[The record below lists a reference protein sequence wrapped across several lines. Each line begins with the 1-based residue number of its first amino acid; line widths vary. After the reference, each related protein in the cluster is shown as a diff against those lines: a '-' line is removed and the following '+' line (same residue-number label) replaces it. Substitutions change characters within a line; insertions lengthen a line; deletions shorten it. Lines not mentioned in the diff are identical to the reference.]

1 MAGDRNARRN
11 RQPAWYPDPD
21 RPDRLRYWDG
31 AAWTTR
37 RRPFPRWSAE
47 SPNVIGLAGSNALE
61 GPVRA
66 AELPA
71 PAAGVGTTRQAS
83 PGSPNPGD
91 AGSGMSS
98 TTDAPMPIRRTSDD
112 GPPPGGPGDPTGGG
126 GGGGGEGGK
135 EPDSTRRR
143 RWIFFAA
150 VAVLAA
156 GAVWIAGAALVP
168 KSYGP
173 RVLHDATFIRL
184 ANAQCTA
191 KLADLRPPDAGPF
204 GTTITPTQAADS
216 TDKAATGMDNL
227 AIALRSLPA
236 SAADRPF
243 INSWLD
249 GWNRYAALGRQYATF
264 LRQNGT
270 ATPSRQLRD
279 SIVHE
284 ASVADNFVLANGL
297 KACEFTVAP
306 NQDPSNGF

>member
-1 MAGDRNARRN
+1 MAGRKGQGGRRA
-11 RQPAWYPDPD
+11 AWYPDPD
-21 RPDRLRYWDG
+21 RADRLRYWDG
-31 AAWTTR
+31 SSWTGR
-37 RRPFPRWSAE
+37 RRPRPRWSADG
-47 SPNVIGLAGSNALE
+47 PDIVAVAGTNAIE

-71 PAAGVGTTRQAS
+71 PAAGVGTTRQGG
-83 PGSPNPGD
+83 PGGPANPTDG
-91 AGSGMSS
+91 GSGISS
-98 TTDAPMPIRRTSDD
+98 TTDAPLPIRRPSDD
-112 GPPPGGPGDPTGGG
+112 GPVPPAGPSDPGGG
-126 GGGGGEGGK
+126 GGGDDDK
-135 EPDSTRRR
+135 APDSGRRR

-156 GAVWIAGAALVP
+156 GAVWLAGAALIP
-168 KSYGP
+168 KSHGP

-216 TDKAATGMDNL
+216 AEKAAAGMDSL
-227 AIALRSLPA
+227 AASLRSIPA

-243 INSWLD
+243 IDSWLD

-264 LRQNGT
+264 LRQHGT
-270 ATPSRQLRD
+270 ATPGKQLRD
-279 SIVHE
+279 SILHE

-297 KACEFTVAP
+297 GACEFTVAP